1 MSRCTLCESPAVD
14 DVAVKEV
21 IDETV
26 PADFDETGQFDAVRC
41 KRELEDEF
49 DVSLT
54 VSETKRHIV
63 RMAQR
68 IRRNKRL
75 IEISRETGGERR

>member
-26 PADFDETGQFDAVRC
+26 PADFDETDQFDAVRC